1 MASATA
7 TTTEFPRRDYVVG
20 LPAPAASVHRNDA
33 SAVSWAAIAAGAA
46 GAAALSLSLLVLGVG
61 FGMAIISPWSP
72 SAIGAAKLGV
82 SSIIWLAVTSL
93 LASALGGYLAGRLRT
108 RWADVHGDEVYFRDT
123 AHGFLTWAVATLATA
138 TLMASMVTSIVSSGV
153 QTGATV
159 AGAAVTAAVVA
170 GTSDTTAGGSSMDYF
185 IDALFRRDASTASS
199 GWPEGA
205 PPERTP
211 AEEAQEVRRIFTHML
226 DSAPLPAEDVRHLG
240 QLIARRT
247 GLTQQAAEMR
257 VNDTY
262 ARAQE
267 ALHET
272 ELRAKDAA
280 DKARRATAYG
290 SLWLFLG
297 LLGGAFVASLAATFG
312 GRQRDR

>member
-1 MASATA
+1 MNVSTA
-7 TTTEFPRRDYVVG
+7 TTTEFPRRDHVVSLP
-20 LPAPAASVHRNDA
+20 LPAVPAPRTDA

-46 GAAALSLSLLVLGVG
+46 AAAALSISLLILGVG
-61 FGMAIISPWSP
+61 FGMATLSPWSP
-72 SAIGAAKLGV
+72 NALGAAKLGV
-82 SSIIWLAVTSL
+82 SSIIWLTVTSL

-138 TLMASMVTSIVSSGV
+138 SLLASMVGSIVSSGV
-153 QTGATV
+153 Q
-159 AGAAVTAAVVA
+159 AGADVVGTAA
-170 GTSDTTAGGSSMDYF
+170 TAAIGREAATASGNSSMDYF
-185 IDALFRRDASTASS
+185 IDTLFRRDSS
-199 GWPEGA
+199 APGGWPEGA

-211 AEEAQEVRRIFTHML
+211 AEDALEVRNIFTYML
-226 DSAPLPAEDVRHLG
+226 ASAPLPVEDVSHLG

-247 GLTQQAAEMR
+247 GLTQQAAETR

-262 ARAQE
+262 ARAQA
-267 ALHET
+267 ALSEV

-280 DKARRATAYG
+280 DKARKATTYG
-290 SLWLFLG
+290 SLWLFLA
-297 LLGGAFVASLAATFG
+297 LLGGAFVASLTATYG